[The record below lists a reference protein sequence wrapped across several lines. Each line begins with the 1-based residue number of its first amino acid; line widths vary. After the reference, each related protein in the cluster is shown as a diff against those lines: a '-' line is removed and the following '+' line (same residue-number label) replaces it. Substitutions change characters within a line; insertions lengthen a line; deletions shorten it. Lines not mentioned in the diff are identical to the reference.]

1 MSMTDPVADY
11 LTRIRNALMA
21 NFESVEIPSSRVKVR
36 LTEILKEEG
45 YIENFSILEDQ
56 KSGLIHIDLK
66 WLGPKQSAITALE
79 RVSKPSQRR
88 YVKGK
93 ELPKV
98 RNGHGIAIISTSQ
111 GIMTDQSARSLGVG
125 GEYICSVY

>member
-21 NFESVEIPSSRVKVR
+21 NFESVEVPNSRVKLR

-45 YIENFSILEDQ
+45 YIENFSVLDNDRN
-56 KSGLIHIDLK
+56 GLIHIDLK
-66 WLGPKQSAITALE
+66 WVAPKQSAITALE

-93 ELPKV
+93 ELPRV
-98 RNGHGIAIISTSQ
+98 RNGHGIAIISTSR
-111 GIMTDQSARSLGVG
+111 GIMTDHSARSLGVG

>member
-21 NFESVEIPSSRVKVR
+21 NFESVEIPNSRVKLR

-45 YIENFSILEDQ
+45 YIENFSVLEDQ

-111 GIMTDQSARSLGVG
+111 GIMTDHSARNLGVG